1 MAARPRLHP
10 TPLAASRLGGGT
22 REPAG
27 AVAELRA
34 AALGDG
40 ARESGEHEL
49 QRALPSFAAD
59 FEQRLHGLCAAA
71 RTLPALTAENA
82 QEERA
87 RLIAC
92 LLRGDVLAPRF
103 THSVRP
109 VPHAAFRLIDELRRQ
124 VSDLVEAL
132 ASAAQAPSSA
142 HAEERSGTPF
152 FGAVA
157 EALYREKL
165 DEVELDLM
173 LLDALGRPRAVR
185 TLAARRY
192 GTGSRMVT
200 AEHGEISL
208 AQCARVLL
216 DRVEPHSEP
225 KVLAADGTPDSL
237 GNLVRALAGSIGLA
251 IEVRVEPRLASGAAA
266 GEHTVFLASRQFGR
280 VEAQR
285 LAVHEVLGHLVAAHN
300 GRKQALRI
308 FEWGTAESF
317 ADQEGVA
324 LYLEAKH
331 GVMDATR
338 MRVLAGRVIAT
349 DMMHAGASFS
359 ETAHTLHRVESFSPI
374 EAIGM
379 AERAYRGGG
388 VARDASYLLGYLR
401 VSHAIGSGA
410 VTLDELRAGRL
421 SVTAVPAMRALAAAG
436 YGSTELLRPNFSRS
450 FFATKSVTTPR
461 TSPPSDAASLI
472 RLELT
477 KK

>member
-1 MAARPRLHP
+1 VAAQTRVGSKRG
-10 TPLAASRLGGGT
+10 AAGFVTELRSS
-22 REPAG
+22 AG
-27 AVAELRA
+27 A
-34 AALGDG
+34 DN

-49 QRALPSFAAD
+49 QRALPSFVAE
-59 FEQRLHGLCAAA
+59 FEQRLHGLCNAG

-82 QEERA
+82 HEERA
-87 RLIAC
+87 RLIAS
-92 LLRGDVLAPRF
+92 LLRGEALVPRF
-103 THSVRP
+103 ALSVRP
-109 VPHAAFRLIDELRRQ
+109 VPRAAFRLIDELRRQ
-124 VSDLVEAL
+124 VPELVEVL
-132 ASAAQAPSSA
+132 ANAAQAPSSPCS
-142 HAEERSGTPF
+142 EERAGTPF

-157 EALYREKL
+157 ERLYREKL

-192 GTGSRMVT
+192 GTGARMVT
-200 AEHGEISL
+200 TEHGEVSL
-208 AQCARVLL
+208 AGCARVLL
-216 DRVEPHSEP
+216 DRVEPDSEP

-266 GEHTVFLASRQFGR
+266 GEHTVFLAARRFGR

-338 MRVLAGRVIAT
+338 MRVLAGRVVAT

-359 ETAHTLHRVESFSPI
+359 ETAHTLHRLESFSPI

-401 VSHAIGSGA
+401 VQHAIGSGA

>member
-1 MAARPRLHP
+1 MELSSRAR
-10 TPLAASRLGGGT
+10 
-22 REPAG
+22 E
-27 AVAELRA
+27 EN
-34 AALGDG
+34 
-40 ARESGEHEL
+40 ARESGEHL
-49 QRALPSFAAD
+49 RPLPSLVQEY
-59 FEQRLHGLCAAA
+59 EQRLHGLCTAA

-82 QEERA
+82 HEERT
-87 RLIAC
+87 RLTAC
-92 LLRGDVLAPRF
+92 LMRGETLHPRF
-103 THSVRP
+103 ALEARP

-124 VSDLVEAL
+124 VPDLVDAL
-132 ASAAQAPSSA
+132 ASAAL
-142 HAEERSGTPF
+142 TPDGF

-157 EALYREKL
+157 ETLYREKL
-165 DEVELDLM
+165 DELELDLM

-192 GTGSRMVT
+192 GTGAQVVPT
-200 AEHGEISL
+200 EHGQVSL
-208 AQCARVLL
+208 GGCARMLL
-216 DRVEPHSEP
+216 DRVEPLSEP
-225 KVLAADGTPDSL
+225 KELPADGSPDSL
-237 GNLVRALAGSIGLA
+237 GNLVRALASSIGLT

-266 GEHTVFLASRQFGR
+266 GEHTVFLAARRFGR
-280 VEAQR
+280 VEAER
-285 LAVHEVLGHLVAAHN
+285 LAIHEVLGHLVAAHN

-308 FEWGTAESF
+308 FEWGTADSF
-317 ADQEGVA
+317 ADQEGVS

-331 GVMDATR
+331 GVMDAVR
-338 MRVLAGRVIAT
+338 MRVLAGRVLAT
-349 DMMHAGASFS
+349 DMMHGGASFS
-359 ETAHTLHRVESFSPI
+359 DTAHALYRVERFTPV
-374 EAIGM
+374 EAISI

-401 VSHAIGSGA
+401 VHHAIASGT

-421 SVTAVPAMRALAAAG
+421 SVSAVPAMRALAAAG

>member
-1 MAARPRLHP
+1 VAARPRL
-10 TPLAASRLGGGT
+10 AGST
-22 REPAG
+22 REAAG
-27 AVAELRA
+27 SVTELRS
-34 AALGDG
+34 AALADG

-49 QRALPSFAAD
+49 QRRLPSFVTD
-59 FEQRLHGLCAAA
+59 FEQRLHGLCSAA

-82 QEERA
+82 HEERA

-92 LLRGDVLAPRF
+92 LLRGKTLVPRF
-103 THSVRP
+103 ALATRP

-124 VSDLVEAL
+124 VPDLVGAL
-132 ASAAQAPSSA
+132 ASSARVPSS
-142 HAEERSGTPF
+142 HAEGRNGTPF

-157 EALYREKL
+157 ESLYREKL

-200 AEHGEISL
+200 TEHGEISL
-208 AQCARVLL
+208 AECARVLL
-216 DRVEPHSEP
+216 DRVAPESEP

-237 GNLVRALAGSIGLA
+237 GNLVRALAGSIGLP

-266 GEHTVFLASRQFGR
+266 GEHTVFLASRRFGR

-359 ETAHTLHRVESFSPI
+359 ETAHTLHASESFSPI

-401 VSHAIGSGA
+401 VSHAIGTGA

-421 SVTAVPAMRALAAAG
+421 SAAAVPAMRALAAAG

>member
-1 MAARPRLHP
+1 V
-10 TPLAASRLGGGT
+10 T
-22 REPAG
+22 
-27 AVAELRA
+27 ELRA
-34 AALGDG
+34 AALEDSAHKGTE
-40 ARESGEHEL
+40 RESGEL
-49 QRALPSFAAD
+49 LRPLPAVAHD
-59 FEQRLHGLCAAA
+59 YEQRLHGLCSAA

-82 QEERA
+82 HEERT
-87 RLIAC
+87 RLTAC
-92 LLRGDVLAPRF
+92 LMRGETLFPRF
-103 THSVRP
+103 ALEVRP

-124 VSDLVEAL
+124 IPDLVDALVSEAQRPE
-132 ASAAQAPSSA
+132 A
-142 HAEERSGTPF
+142 F

-157 EALYREKL
+157 ETLYREKL
-165 DEVELDLM
+165 DELELDLM

-192 GTGSRMVT
+192 GTGARTVPT
-200 AEHGEISL
+200 EHGEVTL
-208 AQCARVLL
+208 GACARVLL
-216 DRVEPHSEP
+216 DRVEPLSEP
-225 KVLAADGTPDSL
+225 KELPADGSPDSL
-237 GNLVRALAGSIGLA
+237 GNLVRALAASIGLS

-266 GEHTVFLASRQFGR
+266 GEHTVFLAARRFGR
-280 VEAQR
+280 VEAER
-285 LAVHEVLGHLVAAHN
+285 LAIHEVLGHLVAAHN

-308 FEWGTAESF
+308 FEWGTADSF
-317 ADQEGVA
+317 ADQEGVS

-331 GVMDATR
+331 GVMDAVR
-338 MRVLAGRVIAT
+338 MRILAGRVLAT

-359 ETAHTLHRVESFSPI
+359 DAAHTLHRVEHFTPV
-374 EAIGM
+374 EAIGI

-401 VSHAIGSGA
+401 VHHAIASGS
-410 VTLDELRAGRL
+410 VTLDELRSGRL
-421 SVTAVPAMRALAAAG
+421 SVVAVPAMRALAAAG